1 MLAFKQYLD
10 SIDPRLF
17 YLAVALAVGAVIFAW
32 KRWHPLSFYRLPQRA
47 RALPAAIL
55 GALAAASGSE
65 DIQRAVVDAIIGVF
79 AGITAVGGHEFVS
92 RLLSAP
98 KQGSKTKTKKDEE
111 KTDVSAQP

>member
-1 MLAFKQYLD
+1 MTGIKLYLD

-17 YLAVALAVGAVIFAW
+17 YLAIALAVGAVVFGW
-32 KRWHPLSFYRLPQRA
+32 KKLHPLSFYRLPQRA

-55 GALAAASGSE
+55 GAIAAASGAE
-65 DIQRAVVDAIIGVF
+65 DISRAVVDAIIGVF

-98 KQGSKTKTKKDEE
+98 KKAPKAKE